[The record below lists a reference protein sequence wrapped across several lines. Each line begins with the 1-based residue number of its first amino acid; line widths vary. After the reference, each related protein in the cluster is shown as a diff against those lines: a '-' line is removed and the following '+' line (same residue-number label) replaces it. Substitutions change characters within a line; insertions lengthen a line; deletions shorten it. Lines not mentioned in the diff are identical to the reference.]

1 MARKRAKKSRRK
13 SAKPMVKILPA
24 LSGLL
29 SADAATKLF
38 FGTNLKEFMIGGL
51 GGQANPRAG
60 NPATFSQAITLPEL
74 FGYVTTNQGVNFGIS
89 NQDPRGLSG
98 IIFSNVQENF
108 IPSAMQFAAAAAIP
122 KLLTKTGVKR
132 NANNLLKGFGLNT
145 IVQM

>member
-1 MARKRAKKSRRK
+1 
-13 SAKPMVKILPA
+13 MVKILPA
-24 LSGLL
+24 VSGLL

-51 GGQANPRAG
+51 GGQPNPRAG

-89 NQDPRGLSG
+89 TADSRGLGG
-98 IIFSNVQENF
+98 IILSNVQENF